1 MGTVT
6 QLNPPTIPTFKNVT
20 HMLNLWWKQLE
31 KKPFGAKPMK
41 IRHVVETAHQAGW
54 SLDECY
60 RALNLTWGFSEA
72 AFETALRRIADE
84 DKETERLSSVA
95 NIVSTKQALELN
107 KKESLSIEENTE
119 RLRKLRDSMN

>member
-6 QLNPPTIPTFKNVT
+6 RLNPPTRPTFKNVT

-31 KKPFGAKPMK
+31 KKPFGAKPVR
-41 IRHVVETAHQAGW
+41 IRHVVETAHNAGW

-84 DKETERLSSVA
+84 DKEIERKSSVA
-95 NIVSTKQALELN
+95 NIESTKQALELN
-107 KKESLSIEENTE
+107 KKESLSVEENTD
-119 RLRKLRDSMN
+119 RLRKLRNNTI